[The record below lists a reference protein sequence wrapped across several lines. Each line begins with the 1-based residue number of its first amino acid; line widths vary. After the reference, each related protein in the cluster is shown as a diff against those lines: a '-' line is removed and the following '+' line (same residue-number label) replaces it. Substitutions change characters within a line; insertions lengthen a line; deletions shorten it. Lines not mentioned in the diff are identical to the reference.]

1 MIKREPWTLFSFDG
15 KYVRKM
21 TPQERYRATELFK
34 GESAREAEET
44 DE

>member
-1 MIKREPWTLFSFDG
+1 MKKREPWTLYTHDG

-21 TPQERYRATELFK
+21 TPQERYRATELCKVFH
-34 GESAREAEET
+34 GESEET